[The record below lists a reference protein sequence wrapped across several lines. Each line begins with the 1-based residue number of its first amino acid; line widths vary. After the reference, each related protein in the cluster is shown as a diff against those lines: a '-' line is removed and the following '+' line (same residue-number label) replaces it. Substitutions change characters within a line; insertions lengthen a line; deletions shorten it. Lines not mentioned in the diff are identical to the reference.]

1 MRAPCKDR
9 TLDTVIVAAVRVAT
23 IHSGGSQSLANANLD
38 ADPRDPYLVSRFKL
52 VPAQAFA
59 VYRLDPHVVV
69 FCPATICRYIVGFSS
84 QGVGLDLYSRA
95 SGVRRVV
102 LDTPGNGDRG
112 VG

>member
-1 MRAPCKDR
+1 M
-9 TLDTVIVAAVRVAT
+9 VAALWLAT

-59 VYRLDPHVVV
+59 IYRLDPHVVV
-69 FCPATICRYIVGFSS
+69 FCPATICRYFVGFTS
-84 QGVGLDLYSRA
+84 QGAGADLYSRA

-102 LDTPGNGDRG
+102 LDTPGNSDLS